1 MHETVDKGH
10 GRLEIRRI
18 WASSDLNEYLEF
30 PCHKQV
36 MRIER
41 ITEMLKSGKQRH
53 EVVFGITSLSP
64 EQASPE
70 RLLEL
75 NRGHWSIENSLHH
88 VRDTTFDED
97 RSQIRTKAAPQVMAT
112 LKNLAISILRLNS
125 FTNIASA
132 LRHFA
137 AQQHLSLALIG
148 L

>member
-18 WASSDLNEYLEF
+18 QTSTDLNGYLDF
-30 PCHKQV
+30 PCHQQV
-36 MRIER
+36 IRIER
-41 ITEMLKSGKQRH
+41 ITELLNSGKQRH

-64 EQASPE
+64 EKASPE

-75 NRGHWSIENSLHH
+75 NRGHWSIENALHH

-97 RSQIRTKAAPQVMAT
+97 RSQILTKTAPQVMAT
-112 LKNLAISILRLNS
+112 LKNVAISILRLNS

-132 LRHFA
+132 VRDLA

>member
-1 MHETVDKGH
+1 VHETVDKGH

-18 WASSDLNEYLEF
+18 WTSTELNDYLEF
-30 PCHKQV
+30 PCHQQV

-41 ITEMLKSGKQRH
+41 ITEILKSGKQRH

-75 NRGHWSIENSLHH
+75 NRGHWSIENSLHY

-97 RSQIRTKAAPQVMAT
+97 RSQIRTKTAPQVMAT
-112 LKNLAISILRLNS
+112 LRNLTISLLRLNS
-125 FTNIASA
+125 FTNIASG

-137 AQQHLSLALIG
+137 AHQCLTLALIG

>member
-1 MHETVDKGH
+1 VHESVDKGH

-18 WASSDLNEYLEF
+18 WTSTELINYLEF

-41 ITEMLKSGKQRH
+41 ITEILKSGKKRH

-75 NRGHWSIENSLHH
+75 NRGHWSIENSLHY

-97 RSQIRTKAAPQVMAT
+97 RSQIRTRTAPQVMAT
-112 LKNLAISILRLNS
+112 LKNLAISLLRLNS
-125 FTNIASA
+125 FKNIASG

-137 AQQHLSLALIG
+137 AQQHLTLALIG

>member
-1 MHETVDKGH
+1 MHETIDKGH

-18 WASSDLNEYLEF
+18 WASTELNNYLEF
-30 PCHKQV
+30 PCHQQV

-53 EVVFGITSLSP
+53 EVVYSITSLSP
-64 EQASPE
+64 EKASPQ

-97 RSQIRTKAAPQVMAT
+97 RSQIRTKTAPQVMST

-125 FTNIASA
+125 FRNIASA

-137 AQQHLSLALIG
+137 AKQHLTLALIG

>member
-1 MHETVDKGH
+1 MHETIDKGH

-18 WASSDLNEYLEF
+18 WTSTELINYLEF
-30 PCHKQV
+30 PGHQQV
-36 MRIER
+36 MHIER
-41 ITEMLKSGKQRH
+41 IAEFLKSGKTRH

-64 EQASPE
+64 EKASPE

-75 NRGHWSIENSLHH
+75 NRGHWSIENSLHY

-97 RSQIRTKAAPQVMAT
+97 RSQIRTKTAPQVMAT
-112 LKNLAISILRLNS
+112 LKNLAISILRLHT

-132 LRHFA
+132 VRHFA
-137 AQQHLSLALIG
+137 AQQNLTLLSVG

>member
-1 MHETVDKGH
+1 M
-10 GRLEIRRI
+10 EIRRI
-18 WASSDLNEYLEF
+18 WTSTELSNYVEF
-30 PCHKQV
+30 PCHQQV

-41 ITEMLKSGKQRH
+41 ITEILKSGKQRH
-53 EVVFGITSLSP
+53 EVVYGITSLTP

-70 RLLEL
+70 RLLDL
-75 NRGHWSIENSLHH
+75 NRGHWSIENSLHY

-97 RSQIRTKAAPQVMAT
+97 RSQIRTKTAPQVMAT

-125 FTNIASA
+125 FNNIASA

-137 AQQHLSLALIG
+137 AQQSLTLALVG

>member
-1 MHETVDKGH
+1 
-10 GRLEIRRI
+10 
-18 WASSDLNEYLEF
+18 
-30 PCHKQV
+30 

-41 ITEMLKSGKQRH
+41 ITEILKSGKQRH
-53 EVVFGITSLSP
+53 EVVFGITSLTP
-64 EQASPE
+64 KQASPE
-70 RLLEL
+70 RLLDL
-75 NRGHWSIENSLHH
+75 NRGHWSIENSLHY

-97 RSQIRTKAAPQVMAT
+97 RSQIRTKTAPQAMAT

-137 AQQHLSLALIG
+137 AQQNLTLALIG